1 MAQLSNIMLEILK
14 FFYVIGGNNYG
25 VAIILLTVAT
35 NIALYPLTLSSIIQ
49 MAAMQKVQPKLQALQ
64 KKYKDEP
71 QKLQKE
77 MMDLYKSEGVNPL
90 GGCLPVLLKI
100 PVFLALFFALQ
111 SPEFKTLIGNTSQFL
126 WMGSIAKPD
135 PTYIMPVLIGIT
147 MWLTQKSM
155 PTTTGQ
161 NQMIMMLM
169 PVFIVFVSVPF
180 AAGVQLYWVVSN
192 LIAWAQ
198 QVYIMSVKVPK
209 GAK

>member
-1 MAQLSNIMLEILK
+1 MAQLSSMMLEILK
-14 FFYVIGGNNYG
+14 FFYAIGGNNYG
-25 VAIILLTVAT
+25 IAIILLTVAT

-64 KKYKDEP
+64 TKYKDEP

-77 MMDLYKSEGVNPL
+77 MMDLYKREGINPL
-90 GGCLPVLLKI
+90 GGCLPVVLKI

-111 SPEFKTLIGNTSQFL
+111 SPEFKLLIGNASQFL

-135 PTYIMPVLIGIT
+135 PTYTMPVLIGIT
-147 MWLTQKSM
+147 MWLTQKTM

-161 NQMIMMLM
+161 SQMIMMLM
-169 PVFIVFVSVPF
+169 PVFIVFVSLPF
-180 AAGVQLYWVVSN
+180 AAGVQIYWVVSN

-198 QVYIMSVKVPK
+198 QAYIMSVKVPK